1 MEINYVGSPG
11 NTKLPFFAY
20 GIFKPGQLAYP
31 KIMNYVEGEPSAE
44 IVDYEML
51 YRDGIPLIRS
61 EENENLKTS
70 GYLMKFKGPEAYE
83 IIGGSQSDKLFMW
96 DKINVNGTL
105 AYALVGVDP
114 DCGSSS
120 NQYDSVSYY
129 NYRQDSFFKEALELI
144 RDTKKEFEES
154 DVVNMKDFFKIQMHY
169 MLLWSV
175 IERFC
180 NLTYG
185 YAFIGKNIF
194 NFANEWSFRDK
205 LRLITRKD
213 VVYSS
218 DTLNDKYL
226 DSNNHIDSI
235 FYYYTIRCNV
245 VHKGKTVPKEERN
258 KLKNSLGELYC
269 LFMAVYNGK
278 LEVNNELLNKYG
290 ERGINLN

>member
-1 MEINYVGSPG
+1 MEINYVGSPR
-11 NTKLPFFAY
+11 NTNLPFFAY

-61 EENENLKTS
+61 EENGHFKTS
-70 GYLMKFKGPEAYE
+70 GYLMKFNGPEAYE

-96 DKINVNGTL
+96 DKINVNGTWV
-105 AYALVGVDP
+105 YALVGVDP
-114 DCGSSS
+114 DCGSSN
-120 NQYDSVSYY
+120 NQDYSLSYY

-144 RDTKKEFEES
+144 KDTKEEFEKS

-194 NFANEWSFRDK
+194 NFANERSFRDK

-218 DTLNDKYL
+218 DTLDDKYL
-226 DSNNHIDSI
+226 DSDNNIDSI
-235 FYYYTIRCNV
+235 FYYYTIRCNI
-245 VHKGKTVPKEERN
+245 VHKGKTVLKEERN
-258 KLKNSLGELYC
+258 KLKYSLEELYG
-269 LFMAVYNGK
+269 LFMAVYNDK
-278 LEVNNELLNKYG
+278 LGENDALLNKYS
-290 ERGINLN
+290 ERRY